1 MEMKSDHEHRPL
13 WIAREKLVNWGSA
26 LSQEEAF
33 MIILE
38 AFSPLYKVATDFL
51 IAIAEPISRP
61 VHIHEYV
68 LTKYSIYAAASVGLS
83 DKDIISVL
91 DRLSKNKKI
100 PAPVVEFIE
109 AHSSSYGKAKLV
121 LRRNEYFIE
130 TTDKKIMERLRN
142 FQCIKD
148 AEELQR
154 QEKRRLQDGMNSKNH
169 ISKAAMDNLNDMQQR
184 MRLGAAGAQQP

>member
-1 MEMKSDHEHRPL
+1 
-13 WIAREKLVNWGSA
+13 
-26 LSQEEAF
+26 
-33 MIILE
+33 
-38 AFSPLYKVATDFL
+38 
-51 IAIAEPISRP
+51 
-61 VHIHEYV
+61 
-68 LTKYSIYAAASVGLS
+68 
-83 DKDIISVL
+83 VL

-154 QEKRRLQDGMNSKNH
+154 QEKRRL
-169 ISKAAMDNLNDMQQR
+169 
-184 MRLGAAGAQQP
+184 